1 MHGALLQVSTRYPLE
16 FAVRDDVVNDKS
28 AELLRDISQLM
39 TENES
44 MRLSIEGHTD
54 DQGAS
59 AENARLSVNRAQ
71 AVAKHLSELGIDGT
85 RLVAHGFGATLP
97 LEDNSSDEGRARNRR
112 VQFLVIPDVRTLG

>member
-1 MHGALLQVSTRYPLE
+1 MLKEKPE
-16 FAVRDDVVNDKS
+16 
-28 AELLRDISQLM
+28 
-39 TENES
+39 